1 MQAFPDSV
9 RQAKHHLSGECRDR
23 CWQREFMCLRTTHRM
38 MTTLTLAEHNIGL
51 CWFSVPHKSP
61 QQVMI
66 ETTNSNNL
74 PKTEGVYNQKLSC
87 LSLVPWFHCSS
98 HMCMLALNTG
108 SKIDPS
114 CELHQSLAPSHRMA
128 KKQRFVSL
136 SPWQRFS
143 LAHAPFY
150 IILQHGWFA
159 NFYSA
164 IAGLFGILYDHRLLT
179 QDSRR

>member
-1 MQAFPDSV
+1 MST
-9 RQAKHHLSGECRDR
+9 HHRSYDDNPHTGRAQHWLMLVFCTTQIPTTSHDR
-23 CWQREFMCLRTTHRM
+23 NDELKQSTQ
-38 MTTLTLAEHNIGL
+38 NG
-51 CWFSVPHKSP
+51 
-61 QQVMI
+61 
-66 ETTNSNNL
+66 
-74 PKTEGVYNQKLSC
+74 GVYNQKLSC

-114 CELHQSLAPSHRMA
+114 FELHQSLAPSHRMA

-143 LAHAPFY
+143 LAHAQFY

-159 NFYSA
+159 NFYSV